1 MLLTACV
8 LGVAPT
14 TEPPPLPAPPEKPPE
29 HEEEEEEEKNS
40 EMHANEFTA
49 DPSAA
54 LPELPLNVKE
64 LKTG

>member
-29 HEEEEEEEKNS
+29 HEEEEEKNS